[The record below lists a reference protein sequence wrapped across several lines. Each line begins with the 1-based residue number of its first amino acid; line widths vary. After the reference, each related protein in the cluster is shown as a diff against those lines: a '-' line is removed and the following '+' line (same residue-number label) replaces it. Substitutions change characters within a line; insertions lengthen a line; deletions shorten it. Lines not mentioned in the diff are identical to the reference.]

1 MGDEFL
7 QEGEEAEEDG
17 TKEDAAGE
25 DEEVEGAPHVEAPS
39 VMVLP
44 KDSDIEEDDVP
55 LAVRV
60 RAHVVLSD
68 EDLSGFDV
76 GAHREEAS
84 SSRTHVEVTQI
95 GRAHV

>member
-1 MGDEFL
+1 MS
-7 QEGEEAEEDG
+7 
-17 TKEDAAGE
+17 
-25 DEEVEGAPHVEAPS
+25 PS

-68 EDLSGFDV
+68 EDLSGSDV
-76 GAHREEAS
+76 GARREEAS
-84 SSRTHVEVTQI
+84 SSRTRVEVTPTDGSQPEWSPH
-95 GRAHV
+95 AHAAEASDPTKDSAPLHWVKRMHWVLVDR